1 MCHTFQ
7 IINSN
12 CILFDNIKS
21 ARIYSSPPCSI
32 SPIIKEWYLYSDDKY
47 SLINTFMIFCLRYIG
62 IEIHIYICTLAV
74 QENLQQVK
82 NTICWQ
88 GLYAKGSS
96 SIICLK
102 MKSTPEFNKF
112 WKRKKK
118 IPYRTVQKLWKSDK
132 KEGSYDILKF
142 HIFSENTS
150 WPVLMNIQ
158 MSELMMSSPHNF
170 LFISYTEMTNISYFS
185 YENIKLAL

>member
-1 MCHTFQ
+1 MQFITISYIYVGIRQ
-7 IINSN
+7 K
-12 CILFDNIKS
+12 LFNIAMK
-21 ARIYSSPPCSI
+21 
-32 SPIIKEWYLYSDDKY
+32 L
-47 SLINTFMIFCLRYIG
+47 
-62 IEIHIYICTLAV
+62 
-74 QENLQQVK
+74 
-82 NTICWQ
+82 
-88 GLYAKGSS
+88 
-96 SIICLK
+96 LK

-142 HIFSENTS
+142 HIFSKNTS

-158 MSELMMSSPHNF
+158 MSELMMSFPHNF
-170 LFISYTEMTNISYFS
+170 LFISYTEMTKISYFS

>member
-1 MCHTFQ
+1 
-7 IINSN
+7 
-12 CILFDNIKS
+12 
-21 ARIYSSPPCSI
+21 
-32 SPIIKEWYLYSDDKY
+32 
-47 SLINTFMIFCLRYIG
+47 
-62 IEIHIYICTLAV
+62 
-74 QENLQQVK
+74 
-82 NTICWQ
+82 
-88 GLYAKGSS
+88 
-96 SIICLK
+96 
-102 MKSTPEFNKF
+102 MKSTPEFNKV

-170 LFISYTEMTNISYFS
+170 LFISYTGMTKISYFS